1 MHGNKIQKVCV
12 QTQADLF
19 LDTWPSATAFR
30 FPHLKHTALTGVTA
44 RVEGTAERWGLSP
57 S

>member
-12 QTQADLF
+12 QTQEDLF